1 MVQPQHRRVDN
12 IERSVLKFIYDRFE
26 LPNTAIQGNVN
37 YGDSEFTTEGKDY
50 WYVVK
55 FLSSGAGRKS
65 VTLLQF
71 DTISRVRG
79 MVDGGLLTSGDRLG
93 TLVTL
98 GEQAFLDA
106 MRVRS
111 IQIYDFIADRSSP
124 VLLAGK
130 KIIVQ
135 NGEGKFKEP
144 DSTQVLDGLEDNLN
158 RRTLTYRLRL
168 LDDAA
173 QAKEY
178 DD

>member
-1 MVQPQHRRVDN
+1 M
-12 IERSVLKFIYDRFE
+12 FIYENYE
-26 LPNTAIQGNVN
+26 LPSVN
-37 YGDSEFTTEGKDY
+37 LHDTVQYGDSEFTSEGKDF
-50 WYVVK
+50 WTVVK
-55 FLSSGAGRKS
+55 FLSSGAGRKGVS
-65 VTLLQF
+65 LLQV
-71 DTISRVRG
+71 DLYTRARG
-79 MVDGGLLTSGDRLG
+79 RVDGGVLTSGDRLA
-93 TLVTL
+93 TLITAA
-98 GEQAFLDA
+98 EQLFIDA

-111 IQIYDFIADRSSP
+111 IQIYDFTNRSSP
-124 VLLAGK
+124 VLLTNR

-144 DSTQVLDGLEDNLN
+144 DSTQVLDDLEDNLN

>member
-12 IERSVLKFIYDRFE
+12 IERSVYRFLYENYE
-26 LPNTAIQGNVN
+26 LPSVNLKDTIN
-37 YGDSEFTTEGKDY
+37 YGDSEFTSEGKDF
-50 WYVVK
+50 WTEVK
-55 FLSSGAGRKS
+55 FLSSGAGRKGVS
-65 VTLLQF
+65 LLQIDLYF
-71 DTISRVRG
+71 RARG
-79 MVDGGLLTSGDRLG
+79 RVDGGALTSGDRLA
-93 TLVTL
+93 TLITA
-98 GEQAFLDA
+98 GEQLLVDA

-111 IQIYDFIADRSSP
+111 IPIYDYTDRLSP

-130 KIIVQ
+130 RILVQ